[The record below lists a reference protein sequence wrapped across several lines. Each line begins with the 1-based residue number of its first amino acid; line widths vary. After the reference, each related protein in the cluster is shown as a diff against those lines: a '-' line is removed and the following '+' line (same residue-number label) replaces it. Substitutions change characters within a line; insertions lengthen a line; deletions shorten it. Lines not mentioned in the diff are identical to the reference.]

1 MLKLHKLLL
10 NEGHAQSFDEQIKP
24 RDLERRTLVQAKND
38 IRDHLRGA
46 IRAASIEVLGQDR
59 MVEPRFRTQ
68 GSWTYGTCVRPA
80 HLPPQE
86 MDWDFGVYLP
96 VTVWQDH
103 GPPAAMARLYFD
115 LVETAL
121 QVLCDKKHWFLD
133 KSKPTCSRVRIATW
147 GHIDVPLYAAP
158 EEEFLKIAEKSL
170 SEDQLRALCRE
181 AAVLDEST
189 DLGELWEAKWAFLD
203 EVHLA
208 IRNGAWKRSDPEAVA
223 NWFEDRI
230 NRFGAGGAQ
239 LRRVCRYLKAWRD
252 YHWVAGSG
260 PSSVAIMISVAQAF
274 EPVWHRDDVALEKA
288 ADVLGRALAGDIREH
303 GIDGG
308 AEDFNRLD
316 TDARRVASMKASE
329 LSRQLYLARVNLS
342 PNLKGEAITIMQAQL
357 GPRIPMDVA
366 LVETDGGAD
375 VVRLTTAAPVA
386 PPVVGSTHA
395 G

>member
-10 NEGHAQSFDEQIKP
+10 NEGHDQSFDERIRP
-24 RDLERRTLVQAKND
+24 LDLERQVLIEAKND

-46 IRAASIEVLGQDR
+46 IRTASVEVLGQARLVD
-59 MVEPRFRTQ
+59 PRFRTQ

-96 VTVWQDH
+96 VTVWQDY
-103 GPPAAMARLYFD
+103 GPPPAMAKLYFN

-121 QVLCDKKHWFLD
+121 SDLCTRKGWFLD
-133 KSKPTCSRVRIATW
+133 QSKSTCSRVRIATW
-147 GHIDVPLYAAP
+147 AHIDVPLYAAP
-158 EEEFLKIAEKSL
+158 EDEFLKIAERSL
-170 SEDQLRALCRE
+170 SESQLNARYRE
-181 AAVLDEST
+181 AAVFAENA

-203 EVHLA
+203 ELHMA
-208 IRNGAWKRSDPEAVA
+208 TRDGKWRRTDPEAVA

-230 NRFGAGGAQ
+230 ARFGTNGAQ

-252 YHWVAGSG
+252 FTWQTGCG
-260 PSSVAIMISVAQAF
+260 PTSVAIMIAIAQSF
-274 EPVWHRDDVALEKA
+274 EPAWHRDDVAVEKA
-288 ADVLGRALAGDIREH
+288 ADALGRALAGEIREH
-303 GIDGG
+303 GIDAC

-316 TDARRVASMKASE
+316 AAARREASSKASE
-329 LSRQLYLARVNLS
+329 LARQLHLARVNLAAHM
-342 PNLKGEAITIMQAQL
+342 KADAIRIVQAQF
-357 GPRIPMDVA
+357 GPRIPTDVA

-375 VVRLTTAAPVA
+375 VVRSTSATPVV